1 MKDRNVY
8 FAVQSTSFTEVK
20 SVKYKGTTKDATC
33 DITVEYTGT
42 EVVQS
47 GCSVSCTIAWPTNKE
62 LDKDVSINVG
72 PVGDVLEGLIN
83 VDVSFNLYKKQNK
96 PASKTKARD
105 ASFTG
110 ETYVGEEAASYPA
123 DLWCPAEDK
132 IIFGD
137 NGAGG
142 VANETLEE
150 DWQGCALQ
158 CATYTNSA
166 GNAPCFSWTF
176 NKARWSTLIGRAPT
190 SCIVLLALAV
200 LCHKEPARRIQRP
213 Y

>member
-8 FAVQSTSFTEVK
+8 LPVQSTSFTEVK

-83 VDVSFNLYKKQNK
+83 VDVSFNLYKKKGK
-96 PASKTKARD
+96 PASHVKTREAR
-105 ASFTG
+105 FT
-110 ETYVGEEAASYPA
+110 E
-123 DLWCPAEDK
+123 
-132 IIFGD
+132 
-137 NGAGG
+137 N
-142 VANETLEE
+142 
-150 DWQGCALQ
+150 
-158 CATYTNSA
+158 
-166 GNAPCFSWTF
+166 
-176 NKARWSTLIGRAPT
+176 
-190 SCIVLLALAV
+190 
-200 LCHKEPARRIQRP
+200 
-213 Y
+213 